1 MDSFNGIV
9 YFVKTAEALSF
20 VGAARALGVS
30 ASAVGKSIAKLEQAM
45 GVRLFQRSTRKV
57 HLTAEGEMFYQRCR
71 SILDDL
77 DEAQAMLS
85 HAIQTPR
92 GKLRLS
98 LPTIGYHF
106 LLSELPEFRR
116 LYPEIELDI
125 DFNDQL
131 VDVIK
136 EGFDIVIRSGDLPDS
151 KLMSQ
156 RLGTCRHV
164 LCAAPAYLAR
174 RGIPRTPVELEQHDC
189 IRYRFPNTG
198 KLMAWTMSADPLWS
212 QLRLHTILTFNNME
226 AVLTATIDGHGIAY
240 MPDFLVHKAFEEGK
254 LQIVLNNAEQELVQ
268 FWALW
273 PSNRHLSPKIRAFVD
288 FISKKLFRLDLLKI

>member
-1 MDSFNGIV
+1 M
-9 YFVKTAEALSF
+9 
-20 VGAARALGVS
+20 
-30 ASAVGKSIAKLEQAM
+30 
-45 GVRLFQRSTRKV
+45 
-57 HLTAEGEMFYQRCR
+57 
-71 SILDDL
+71 DDL

-106 LLSELPEFRR
+106 LLPELPEFHR

-174 RGIPRTPVELEQHDC
+174 RGIPRTPVELEQHNC
-189 IRYRFPNTG
+189 ICYRFPNTG

-212 QLRLHTILTFNNME
+212 QLRLHTTLTFNNME

-254 LQIVLNNAEQELVQ
+254 LQIVLNNAEQEPVQ

>member
-1 MDSFNGIV
+1 MDNFNGIV

-30 ASAVGKSIAKLEQAM
+30 ASAVGKSIAKLEQTM

-57 HLTAEGEMFYQRCR
+57 NLTAEGEMFYQRCR

-106 LLSELPEFRR
+106 LLPELPEFRR

-125 DFNDQL
+125 DF
-131 VDVIK
+131 
-136 EGFDIVIRSGDLPDS
+136 
-151 KLMSQ
+151 
-156 RLGTCRHV
+156 TCRHV
-164 LCAAPAYLAR
+164 LCAAPAYLAH

-212 QLRLHTILTFNNME
+212 QLRLNTILTFNNME

-240 MPDFLVHKAFEEGK
+240 MPDFLVHKAFDEGK
-254 LQIVLNNAEQELVQ
+254 LQIVLNNAERELVQ

-273 PSNRHLSPKIRAFVD
+273 PSNRHLSPKIRAFMD
-288 FISKKLFRLDLLKI
+288 FISKKLFRLNWLC